1 VGWHQIKKLLH
12 SKKKKKKKKK
22 ITRKKGQPTE
32 WEKSLSAIHWIKDE
46 YIESKSSKKLNTKRT
61 NNQIKMA
68 V

>member
-12 SKKKKKKKKK
+12 SKKKKKK
-22 ITRKKGQPTE
+22 ITRNKGQPTE